1 MQTINQLFYD
11 GQWQLGE
18 SSTFS
23 AVLNPATEE
32 LIAKVIQATPNEVD
46 QAVAAAKKAYPMW
59 QALKAQERSAYFLRL
74 KAALVKYQEELAQ
87 TICLEL
93 GSALEFTRKVQVG
106 GPIRELTSLLEE
118 FTSYNFEETR
128 ENATIIKEGF
138 GVVACI
144 TPWNYP
150 LSQIQRKIAP
160 ALLAGNTVVVKP
172 ATNTPLTAIL
182 YAKIIDEVGFPPGVF
197 NLVTGSGSE
206 VGSYLAHHPEVAVI
220 SFTGSTEVGK
230 SLYAA
235 ASTSVKKL
243 ILELGGKSA
252 LIYLKGGDL
261 PKAIELAAKTVIDNQ
276 GQTCSALSRLFIPKT
291 ELAKTKELL
300 VEYYQQLKIGDPQ
313 RVDNRVGPLVSKTQE
328 TTVLAYI
335 AQGEKEGAKRF
346 IGGQKLPRKGYFIE
360 PTVFVDVTNQMTIAQ
375 EEIFGPVLTV
385 LTYETIEEA
394 IQLANDS
401 IYGLSGAVVGP
412 EEAAM
417 QVARQLRTGNVSI
430 NGAPR
435 TFKAPFGGYKQ
446 SGLGREIGLYGLEDY
461 LEIKAVF
468 K

>member
-1 MQTINQLFYD
+1 METIKELFYD
-11 GQWQLGE
+11 GQWRTGE
-18 SSTFS
+18 SSNFS
-23 AVLNPATEE
+23 SVLNPATEE
-32 LIAKVIQATPNEVD
+32 VIAKVINATKNEVD
-46 QAVAAAKKAYPMW
+46 QAVAAAKKAYPKW
-59 QALKAQERSAYFLRL
+59 QALEPQERGAYFLRL
-74 KAALVKYQEELAQ
+74 KEALVRHQAELAQ

-93 GSALEFTRKVQVG
+93 GSAFEFTRNVQVG

-118 FTSYNFEETR
+118 FTSYDFEETR

-150 LSQIQRKIAP
+150 LSQIQRKVAP

-182 YAKIIDEVGFPPGVF
+182 YAKIIEEVGFPPGVF

-206 VGSYLAHHPEVAVI
+206 IGAYLAHHPEVAVI

-230 SLYAA
+230 SLYAP
-235 ASTSVKKL
+235 ASTNVKKL

-261 PKAIELAAKTVIDNQ
+261 PKAVELAAKTVIDNQ
-276 GQTCSALSRLFIPKT
+276 GQTCSALSRLFIPKI
-291 ELAKTKELL
+291 ELTKTKELL
-300 VEYYQQLKIGDPQ
+300 VRYYQELKIGDPQ
-313 RVDNRVGPLVSKTQE
+313 LVENRVGPLVSKTQE
-328 TTVLAYI
+328 ETVLAYI
-335 AQGEKEGAKRF
+335 AQGEKEGVQRF
-346 IGGQKLPRKGYFIE
+346 IGGNKLPRKGYFIE

-385 LTYETIEEA
+385 LTYETVEEA
-394 IQLANDS
+394 ILLANDS

-412 EEAAM
+412 EEEAM
-417 QVARQLRTGNVSI
+417 RVARQLRTGNVSI
-430 NGAPR
+430 NGAMR